1 MAKDSDQLAGA
12 FERDRAG
19 GVLSGLFA
27 EENDLDRR
35 SLWRIGSWGVGA
47 VATVVLAVMAN
58 QTSLGWRREQVAA
71 ADLARQ
77 AQQIQ
82 SVARESQVETRRLA
96 SAIDTLNGDRDRL
109 YSRVTVL
116 EQGLDSVTG
125 AITRQNSMGPPAPM
139 PAANAKTPA
148 TTAATTSAT
157 TSATAPGT
165 TPATGPSATAAS
177 PAAPSITASLTP
189 AADPQTA
196 SKTQA
201 VSPAVAPVATTA
213 AILPPE
219 KPRPAETPKKDAV
232 APEPAAAIGPPPP
245 QAQAA
250 PNPLAVVPSTATPL
264 VAAKSMMAPPDPA
277 ASKLIEPAKFANM
290 ASAASPPSPE
300 AAASDAAKETTKEE
314 DSSKSA
320 TIESAAPESAVQ
332 RTVFAVDLGGANSV
346 GGLRALWRGLLKSNA
361 ELSDLHPIIMVKES
375 HTGLGMQLRLA
386 AGPLKDAAAAAK
398 ICAALTES
406 ERSCETTV
414 FDGQRLAMTADEVQ
428 GSPGSQPAI
437 KAAPAPKGGYYRRG
451 TSHHSK
457 QENTPAPVKPETS
470 TFSSLFGMGKH

>member
-1 MAKDSDQLAGA
+1 VA
-12 FERDRAG
+12 
-19 GVLSGLFA
+19 
-27 EENDLDRR
+27 
-35 SLWRIGSWGVGA
+35 A
-47 VATVVLAVMAN
+47 VTLAVMAN

-82 SVARESQVETRRLA
+82 SVAKESQVETRRLA

-109 YSRVTVL
+109 YSRVTGL

-125 AITRQNSMGPPAPM
+125 AIARQNTMGPPVPI
-139 PAANAKTPA
+139 PAANAKTLAANPA
-148 TTAATTSAT
+148 TTPG
-157 TSATAPGT
+157 TAPA
-165 TPATGPSATAAS
+165 PGPSATAPS
-177 PAAPSITASLTP
+177 PTATSTTASLTP
-189 AADPQTA
+189 VADLQLAPKAQAA
-196 SKTQA
+196 
-201 VSPAVAPVATTA
+201 PAVAPVATTA

-219 KPRPAETPKKDAV
+219 KPRPAETPKKDTV
-232 APEPAAAIGPPPP
+232 VPEPAVAMGPPPP
-245 QAQAA
+245 PAQAA
-250 PNPLAVVPSTATPL
+250 PNPPAAVPSTATPL

-277 ASKLIEPAKFANM
+277 ASKLIEPARFANGVLP
-290 ASAASPPSPE
+290 APAAAPP
-300 AAASDAAKETTKEE
+300 ALDVAASDVAKEGVKEATKQPTKEE
-314 DSSKSA
+314 DSSA
-320 TIESAAPESAVQ
+320 AAESAAPEAAVQ

-361 ELSDLHPIIMVKES
+361 ELSDLRPIILVKES

-406 ERSCETTV
+406 DRSCETTV

-428 GSPGSQPAI
+428 GSQGSPGSQPAI
-437 KAAPAPKGGYYRRG
+437 KAVPAAKGGYYRRG

-457 QENTPAPVKPETS
+457 QENAPASAKPESS